1 MKLKGTLVAV
11 LLILILPGCKEA
23 PKGISHYPLITAD
36 MGAGPWQVVT
46 YSDEK
51 IIHETIQLDGR
62 SVVVRSES
70 VYISNKSQFVY
81 RDGSPITNYK
91 GQFIYWNIDGQVINK
106 DLELVSEDQLFVVGG
121 KPMRPNTPIRLRD
134 LHQAAPLATLSGIE
148 KAE

>member
-1 MKLKGTLVAV
+1 MKLKSILGSV
-11 LLILILPGCKEA
+11 LLLSMLLGCKEA
-23 PKGISHYPLITAD
+23 PKGISHYPLITED

-46 YSDEK
+46 YSGEK

-91 GQFIYWNIDGQVINK
+91 GEYLYWNVDGQVINR
-106 DLELVSEDQLFVVGG
+106 ELKIISEDQVFIVGG
-121 KPMRPNTPIRLRD
+121 KPMKPNTPIQIRD
-134 LHQAAPLATLSGIE
+134 LHQAAPLATLSGID